1 MVNLRRLREDIN
13 ELSQPG
19 LINSSKPVTETA
31 VIVAVMC
38 FLACFLLISTSQG
51 ISQLTGKEEV
61 LMQQRKEKK
70 RVEVVLFGS
79 KNIDVTCDLES

>member
-1 MVNLRRLREDIN
+1 
-13 ELSQPG
+13 
-19 LINSSKPVTETA
+19 
-31 VIVAVMC
+31 MC